1 MSLLAWLL
9 ACGAPPEAPAGRCL
23 SVDQVLDKVQPLH
36 DELIAI
42 AAGTGD
48 EHEGNCVTNHRS
60 VERLP
65 ELVAKQ
71 RNLVRLA
78 QDFGGR
84 NILEIGF
91 NSGLSAALFLTDPPK
106 EPHSSVQPITSC
118 FLKTP
123 PCNPAAP

>member
-1 MSLLAWLL
+1 MSPLVWLF
-9 ACGAPPEAPAGRCL
+9 ACAAPPEASAGPCL
-23 SVDQVLDKVQPLH
+23 SVDQVLHKVQPLH
-36 DELIAI
+36 NELIAI

-60 VERLP
+60 TERLP

-78 QDFGGR
+78 QEFGGQ

-91 NSGLSAALFLTDPPK
+91 NSGLSAALFLTAHPST
-106 EPHSSVQPITSC
+106 HVTSIDIGSHPYVALC
-118 FLKTP
+118 GELL
-123 PCNPAAP
+123 